1 MVCCA
6 PIFSPIAMASLYVEC
21 FFASACTCVLEQSSV
36 ERRRKVKHITPHVRV
51 SDSVERRRKVKHI
64 TAHVRVS
71 EHKSGRFRTRPRT
84 RYVCGRKKVEDGDID
99 IDIEIYI
106 YIHIYMDG
114 WADG

>member
-36 ERRRKVKHITPHVRV
+36 ERRRKVKHIT
-51 SDSVERRRKVKHI
+51 
-64 TAHVRVS
+64 AHVRVS

-84 RYVCGRKKVEDGDID
+84 RYVCGRKRDEDGDID

-106 YIHIYMDG
+106 YIHIYIYG
-114 WADG
+114 WMG